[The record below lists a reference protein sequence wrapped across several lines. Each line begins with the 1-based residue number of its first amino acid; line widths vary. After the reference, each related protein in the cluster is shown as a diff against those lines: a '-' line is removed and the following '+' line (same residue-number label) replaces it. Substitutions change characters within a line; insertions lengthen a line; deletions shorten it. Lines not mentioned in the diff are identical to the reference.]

1 MLRVHDFMLRAH
13 DFILRE
19 HLLSPQARGFV
30 LLHGLGGIGKTS
42 LARAVAERIG
52 WHYQDRVLTH
62 SFEAFAGVDAAH
74 HLTINEQFADSFST
88 RLTQFYDLD
97 PTDAHRYP
105 TITALQQAII
115 QKRVHFRS
123 LLVLDNIE
131 TLIDAQKRDHPAARA
146 LASFVSRLKEGDGAI
161 LLTSRRAGVA

>member
-42 LARAVAERIG
+42 LARALAERIG